1 MTIRESIITSLKK
14 ASNLDEI
21 KLEFPENEAFGDYSS
36 NVAMVAGHKAEEIV
50 EKLREDKTLM
60 GLVSK
65 IEVAGPGFINF
76 FLSEKA
82 LLDELVSIE
91 KQQKK
96 YGTSNLGEG
105 KTVIVDYS
113 SPNIAKRFG
122 IGHLRSTVIGQS
134 LYNLYKLLGYKVIG
148 DNHLGDWGTQ
158 FGTLLYQIDS
168 KGLEASDLTI
178 DELEELYVE
187 FNSEAKSNEKLLDMA
202 RAWFKKLEEKDAR
215 AREIWKKVVDT
226 SLKEFERIYEI
237 LGVKIDYAYGESFYL
252 DKMPSVIE
260 ELKKKGLLTES
271 QGAKIIEFKDLPP
284 AIVVKSDGATI
295 YLTRDLATIRFRI
308 GEWKPDI
315 LIYEVGSD
323 QTLHFRQLFETVRLL
338 KWKGNSEF
346 VHVAHGLIR
355 FEHGKMSTRKG
366 ETVSLEEVLNGAI
379 SKARA
384 IIDRSETG
392 RGLGSNEKEKVAKAV
407 GIGAVK
413 YFDLMHHPS
422 TDIIFDW
429 EKIFVLEGNSAPYL
443 QYTVARANSV
453 LEKGKK
459 SSPKGK
465 IALNPEELAVL
476 HSLTRFSEIIVI
488 AAKSYSPNLL
498 ANYLFDLAQKFNN
511 FYNQHRIVGGENEEL
526 RLALTAGTRQVLKNG
541 LAILGIE
548 TPQRM

>member
-1 MTIRESIITSLKK
+1 MRKVILEALRKVTDKS
-14 ASNLDEI
+14 EI
-21 KLEFPENEAFGDYSS
+21 ELEFPELSAYGDYST
-36 NVAMVAGHKAEEIV
+36 NVALVLSNEKGTNPKILAGKIA
-50 EKLREDKTLM
+50 DKVRADASLKEYI
-60 GLVSK
+60 SK

-91 KQQKK
+91 KQQEK
-96 YGTSNLGEG
+96 YGTSDLGRG

-134 LYNLYKLLGYKVIG
+134 LYNLYRFLGYKVIG

-168 KGLEASDLTI
+168 KGLNASELTI
-178 DELEELYVE
+178 DELEKLYVE
-187 FNSEAKSNEKLLDMA
+187 FNSEAQENEKLWDMA

-237 LGVKIDYAYGESFYL
+237 LGVKIDYAYGESFYV
-252 DKMPSVIE
+252 DKMPAVITE
-260 ELKKKGLLTES
+260 VREKGLAKKSE
-271 QGAKIIEFKDLPP
+271 GAEIMEFKGLPP
-284 AIVVKSDGATI
+284 AMLVKSDGTTT
-295 YLTRDLATIRFRI
+295 YFTRDLATVKFRI
-308 GEWKPDI
+308 EEWDPKLI
-315 LIYEVGSD
+315 IYEVGSD
-323 QTLHFRQLFETVRLL
+323 QTLHLRQLFEAARLL
-338 KWKGNSEF
+338 GWVKDRDF
-346 VHVAHGLIR
+346 VHVNHGLIR
-355 FEHGKMSTRKG
+355 FIHGKMSTRKG
-366 ETVSLEEVLNGAI
+366 DTIKLEDVISEAI
-379 SKARA
+379 ARA
-384 IIDRSETG
+384 RKIKDDVQIAT
-392 RGLGSNEKEKVAKAV
+392 AV

-429 EKIFVLEGNSAPYL
+429 EKIFILEGNSAPYL

-453 LEKGKK
+453 LEKGRK
-459 SSPKGK
+459 SPPKGK
-465 IALNPEELAVL
+465 IALNLEELGIL
-476 HSLTRFSEIIVI
+476 RSLIRFSEIIVI

-511 FYNQHRIVGGENEEL
+511 FYSQHRIIEGENEEL
-526 RLALTAGTRQVLKNG
+526 RLVLTSGVVQVLKNG
-541 LAILGIE
+541 LTILGID
-548 TPQRM
+548 TPERM